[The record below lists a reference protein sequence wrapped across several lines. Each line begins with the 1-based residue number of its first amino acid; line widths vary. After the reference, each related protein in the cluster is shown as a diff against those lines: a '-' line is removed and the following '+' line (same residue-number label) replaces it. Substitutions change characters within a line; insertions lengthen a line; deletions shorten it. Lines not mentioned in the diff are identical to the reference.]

1 MAKKHND
8 GYLSAKESRRI
19 SKENRKIT
27 NALEKKRKRKN
38 VPESEY
44 LTEMH
49 DPNNAVEFDN
59 LHTYFFTDTGVVKSV
74 DGVTFSVPIGK
85 TVGVV
90 GESGCGKSV
99 TSLSLMQLLQRPQGQ
114 VVEGEIVIYIFSA
127 LVYDIA
133 IGQRLRCTGKAAG
146 LTGGKA
152 MDCRD
157 SALFTGVDEASC
169 ENMLRCFSAYEQRFS
184 AGQTILTC
192 GQQQDMIG
200 VLLSGSAALLR
211 LHADGN
217 RTVLES
223 MDEGSVF
230 GEELAFTGFRDGSA
244 LIECREDCRVIFMR
258 YDQITKRCEN
268 ACACHS
274 QVVTNLFQLLSKKS
288 LHLSRRI
295 EVLACRS
302 IREKLLCFFE
312 QLADEHGSRTF
323 PLPFSLSMLA
333 DYISADRSAMMRE
346 MRKMRE
352 EDLIST
358 EGRSVTLL

>member
-1 MAKKHND
+1 
-8 GYLSAKESRRI
+8 
-19 SKENRKIT
+19 
-27 NALEKKRKRKN
+27 
-38 VPESEY
+38 
-44 LTEMH
+44 
-49 DPNNAVEFDN
+49 
-59 LHTYFFTDTGVVKSV
+59 
-74 DGVTFSVPIGK
+74 
-85 TVGVV
+85 
-90 GESGCGKSV
+90 
-99 TSLSLMQLLQRPQGQ
+99 
-114 VVEGEIVIYIFSA
+114 
-127 LVYDIA
+127 
-133 IGQRLRCTGKAAG
+133 
-146 LTGGKA
+146 

-157 SALFTGVDEASC
+157 SALFTGVDEVSC

-333 DYISADRSAMMRE
+333 SYLRQLQAMGE
-346 MRKMRE
+346 DAE
-352 EDLIST
+352 EYATIWNYT
-358 EGRSVTLL
+358 EGKTESRFSLYEYPDFPFQITDRMSNQDIAG

>member
-1 MAKKHND
+1 
-8 GYLSAKESRRI
+8 
-19 SKENRKIT
+19 
-27 NALEKKRKRKN
+27 
-38 VPESEY
+38 
-44 LTEMH
+44 
-49 DPNNAVEFDN
+49 
-59 LHTYFFTDTGVVKSV
+59 
-74 DGVTFSVPIGK
+74 
-85 TVGVV
+85 
-90 GESGCGKSV
+90 
-99 TSLSLMQLLQRPQGQ
+99 
-114 VVEGEIVIYIFSA
+114 
-127 LVYDIA
+127 
-133 IGQRLRCTGKAAG
+133 
-146 LTGGKA
+146 

-274 QVVTNLFQLLSKKS
+274 QVVT
-288 LHLSRRI
+288 
-295 EVLACRS
+295 A
-302 IREKLLCFFE
+302 
-312 QLADEHGSRTF
+312 GSRCS
-323 PLPFSLSMLA
+323 PAAPSAKSCCAFSS
-333 DYISADRSAMMRE
+333 SSPT
-346 MRKMRE
+346 
-352 EDLIST
+352 ST
-358 EGRSVTLL
+358 AAGRSPCRFPSACLPTTSAPTAAP

>member
-1 MAKKHND
+1 
-8 GYLSAKESRRI
+8 
-19 SKENRKIT
+19 
-27 NALEKKRKRKN
+27 
-38 VPESEY
+38 
-44 LTEMH
+44 
-49 DPNNAVEFDN
+49 
-59 LHTYFFTDTGVVKSV
+59 
-74 DGVTFSVPIGK
+74 
-85 TVGVV
+85 
-90 GESGCGKSV
+90 
-99 TSLSLMQLLQRPQGQ
+99 
-114 VVEGEIVIYIFSA
+114 
-127 LVYDIA
+127 
-133 IGQRLRCTGKAAG
+133 
-146 LTGGKA
+146 

-244 LIECREDCRVIFMR
+244 LIECREDCLVIFMR

>member
-1 MAKKHND
+1 
-8 GYLSAKESRRI
+8 
-19 SKENRKIT
+19 
-27 NALEKKRKRKN
+27 
-38 VPESEY
+38 
-44 LTEMH
+44 
-49 DPNNAVEFDN
+49 
-59 LHTYFFTDTGVVKSV
+59 
-74 DGVTFSVPIGK
+74 
-85 TVGVV
+85 
-90 GESGCGKSV
+90 
-99 TSLSLMQLLQRPQGQ
+99 
-114 VVEGEIVIYIFSA
+114 
-127 LVYDIA
+127 
-133 IGQRLRCTGKAAG
+133 
-146 LTGGKA
+146 

-295 EVLACRS
+295 EVLA
-302 IREKLLCFFE
+302 
-312 QLADEHGSRTF
+312 DEHGSRTF

>member
-1 MAKKHND
+1 MQTVRSQLFE
-8 GYLSAKESRRI
+8 G
-19 SKENRKIT
+19 IT
-27 NALEKKRKRKN
+27 NEECARMFQCFGAREAGYEAGALI
-38 VPESEY
+38 SEFDG
-44 LTEMH
+44 EQ
-49 DPNNAVEFDN
+49 NAV
-59 LHTYFFTDTGVVKSV
+59 
-74 DGVTFSVPIGK
+74 
-85 TVGVV
+85 
-90 GESGCGKSV
+90 
-99 TSLSLMQLLQRPQGQ
+99 
-114 VVEGEIVIYIFSA
+114 
-127 LVYDIA
+127 
-133 IGQRLRCTGKAAG
+133 
-146 LTGGKA
+146 
-152 MDCRD
+152 
-157 SALFTGVDEASC
+157 
-169 ENMLRCFSAYEQRFS
+169 
-184 AGQTILTC
+184 
-192 GQQQDMIG
+192 G
-200 VLLSGSAALLR
+200 VLLSGSADLVR
-211 LHADGN
+211 LDADGN
-217 RTVLES
+217 RTILETLE
-223 MDEGSVF
+223 EGGVF
-230 GEELAFTGFRDGSA
+230 GEVLAFSGAGGDSIF
-244 LIECREDCRVIFMR
+244 LECRRDCRVLYLD

>member
-1 MAKKHND
+1 
-8 GYLSAKESRRI
+8 
-19 SKENRKIT
+19 
-27 NALEKKRKRKN
+27 
-38 VPESEY
+38 
-44 LTEMH
+44 
-49 DPNNAVEFDN
+49 
-59 LHTYFFTDTGVVKSV
+59 
-74 DGVTFSVPIGK
+74 
-85 TVGVV
+85 
-90 GESGCGKSV
+90 
-99 TSLSLMQLLQRPQGQ
+99 
-114 VVEGEIVIYIFSA
+114 
-127 LVYDIA
+127 
-133 IGQRLRCTGKAAG
+133 
-146 LTGGKA
+146 

-192 GQQQDMIG
+192 GEQQDMIG

-288 LHLSRRI
+288 LHLSRRQPD
-295 EVLACRS
+295 VPPAVFPQHACRLYQ
-302 IREKLLCFFE
+302 RRPQRHDARDAQDARGGPHQHRGPQRDAALVFCKY
-312 QLADEHGSRTF
+312 
-323 PLPFSLSMLA
+323 FS
-333 DYISADRSAMMRE
+333 
-346 MRKMRE
+346 
-352 EDLIST
+352 
-358 EGRSVTLL
+358 

>member
-1 MAKKHND
+1 
-8 GYLSAKESRRI
+8 
-19 SKENRKIT
+19 
-27 NALEKKRKRKN
+27 
-38 VPESEY
+38 
-44 LTEMH
+44 
-49 DPNNAVEFDN
+49 
-59 LHTYFFTDTGVVKSV
+59 
-74 DGVTFSVPIGK
+74 
-85 TVGVV
+85 
-90 GESGCGKSV
+90 
-99 TSLSLMQLLQRPQGQ
+99 
-114 VVEGEIVIYIFSA
+114 
-127 LVYDIA
+127 
-133 IGQRLRCTGKAAG
+133 
-146 LTGGKA
+146 

-268 ACACHS
+268 ACLHHS
-274 QVVTNLFQLLSKKS
+274 ILVQNLFRLLSTKTLRLS
-288 LHLSRRI
+288 ERVEVLSR
-295 EVLACRS
+295 RS
-302 IREKLLCFFE
+302 IREKLLCYFE
-312 QLADEHGSRTF
+312 QLARREKSETVTL
-323 PLPFSLSMLA
+323 PLSLSALA
-333 DYISADRSAMMRE
+333 EYISADRSAMMRE
-346 MRKMRE
+346 LKKLKE
-352 EDLIST
+352 EGVVQT
-358 EGRSVTLL
+358 ENRRVTILP

>member
-1 MAKKHND
+1 
-8 GYLSAKESRRI
+8 
-19 SKENRKIT
+19 
-27 NALEKKRKRKN
+27 
-38 VPESEY
+38 
-44 LTEMH
+44 
-49 DPNNAVEFDN
+49 
-59 LHTYFFTDTGVVKSV
+59 
-74 DGVTFSVPIGK
+74 
-85 TVGVV
+85 
-90 GESGCGKSV
+90 
-99 TSLSLMQLLQRPQGQ
+99 
-114 VVEGEIVIYIFSA
+114 
-127 LVYDIA
+127 
-133 IGQRLRCTGKAAG
+133 
-146 LTGGKA
+146 

-217 RTVLES
+217 RTVLAATVT
-223 MDEGSVF
+223 GVF

-258 YDQITKRCEN
+258 YDQICKLLAAPRRR
-268 ACACHS
+268 S
-274 QVVTNLFQLLSKKS
+274 RVVTNLFQLLSKRS

-312 QLADEHGSRTF
+312 QLADETRQAGPV
-323 PLPFSLSMLA
+323 PLPFFPRA
-333 DYISADRSAMMRE
+333 RRH
-346 MRKMRE
+346 RHRP
-352 EDLIST
+352 
-358 EGRSVTLL
+358 

>member
-1 MAKKHND
+1 
-8 GYLSAKESRRI
+8 
-19 SKENRKIT
+19 
-27 NALEKKRKRKN
+27 
-38 VPESEY
+38 
-44 LTEMH
+44 
-49 DPNNAVEFDN
+49 
-59 LHTYFFTDTGVVKSV
+59 
-74 DGVTFSVPIGK
+74 
-85 TVGVV
+85 
-90 GESGCGKSV
+90 
-99 TSLSLMQLLQRPQGQ
+99 
-114 VVEGEIVIYIFSA
+114 
-127 LVYDIA
+127 
-133 IGQRLRCTGKAAG
+133 
-146 LTGGKA
+146 

-217 RTVLES
+217 RTVLEN

-302 IREKLLCFFE
+302 IREKLLCFFPPE
-312 QLADEHGSRTF
+312 SHTSHYSVPPAVF
-323 PLPFSLSMLA
+323 PQHACRLHQRRPQRHDARDAQDARGGPHQHRGPQRDAALVFCKYFS
-333 DYISADRSAMMRE
+333 
-346 MRKMRE
+346 
-352 EDLIST
+352 
-358 EGRSVTLL
+358 

>member
-1 MAKKHND
+1 
-8 GYLSAKESRRI
+8 
-19 SKENRKIT
+19 
-27 NALEKKRKRKN
+27 
-38 VPESEY
+38 
-44 LTEMH
+44 
-49 DPNNAVEFDN
+49 
-59 LHTYFFTDTGVVKSV
+59 
-74 DGVTFSVPIGK
+74 
-85 TVGVV
+85 
-90 GESGCGKSV
+90 
-99 TSLSLMQLLQRPQGQ
+99 
-114 VVEGEIVIYIFSA
+114 
-127 LVYDIA
+127 
-133 IGQRLRCTGKAAG
+133 
-146 LTGGKA
+146 

-217 RTVLES
+217 RTGEES
-223 MDEGSVF
+223 LAGGSV
-230 GEELAFTGFRDGSA
+230 GGAALAPPRRHADGNRRVHAPTDAGSGIREELAFTGFRDGSA

-352 EDLIST
+352 EDFIST

>member
-1 MAKKHND
+1 
-8 GYLSAKESRRI
+8 
-19 SKENRKIT
+19 
-27 NALEKKRKRKN
+27 
-38 VPESEY
+38 
-44 LTEMH
+44 
-49 DPNNAVEFDN
+49 
-59 LHTYFFTDTGVVKSV
+59 
-74 DGVTFSVPIGK
+74 
-85 TVGVV
+85 
-90 GESGCGKSV
+90 
-99 TSLSLMQLLQRPQGQ
+99 
-114 VVEGEIVIYIFSA
+114 
-127 LVYDIA
+127 
-133 IGQRLRCTGKAAG
+133 
-146 LTGGKA
+146 

-157 SALFTGVDEASC
+157 SALFTGVDEVSC

-200 VLLSGSAALLR
+200 VLLSGSAVLLR

-217 RTVLES
+217 HTVLES

-295 EVLACRS
+295 EARQPDVPPAVFPQHACRLYQC
-302 IREKLLCFFE
+302 RPQRHDARDAQDARGGPHQHRGPQRDAALVFCKY
-312 QLADEHGSRTF
+312 
-323 PLPFSLSMLA
+323 FS
-333 DYISADRSAMMRE
+333 
-346 MRKMRE
+346 
-352 EDLIST
+352 
-358 EGRSVTLL
+358 

>member
-1 MAKKHND
+1 
-8 GYLSAKESRRI
+8 
-19 SKENRKIT
+19 
-27 NALEKKRKRKN
+27 
-38 VPESEY
+38 
-44 LTEMH
+44 
-49 DPNNAVEFDN
+49 
-59 LHTYFFTDTGVVKSV
+59 
-74 DGVTFSVPIGK
+74 
-85 TVGVV
+85 
-90 GESGCGKSV
+90 
-99 TSLSLMQLLQRPQGQ
+99 
-114 VVEGEIVIYIFSA
+114 
-127 LVYDIA
+127 
-133 IGQRLRCTGKAAG
+133 
-146 LTGGKA
+146 
-152 MDCRD
+152 
-157 SALFTGVDEASC
+157 
-169 ENMLRCFSAYEQRFS
+169 
-184 AGQTILTC
+184 
-192 GQQQDMIG
+192 
-200 VLLSGSAALLR
+200 
-211 LHADGN
+211 
-217 RTVLES
+217 

-295 EVLACRS
+295 EVLARRLR
-302 IREKLLCFFE
+302 IREVVLFPATRRRAR
-312 QLADEHGSRTF
+312 QPHA

>member
-1 MAKKHND
+1 
-8 GYLSAKESRRI
+8 
-19 SKENRKIT
+19 
-27 NALEKKRKRKN
+27 
-38 VPESEY
+38 
-44 LTEMH
+44 
-49 DPNNAVEFDN
+49 
-59 LHTYFFTDTGVVKSV
+59 
-74 DGVTFSVPIGK
+74 
-85 TVGVV
+85 
-90 GESGCGKSV
+90 
-99 TSLSLMQLLQRPQGQ
+99 
-114 VVEGEIVIYIFSA
+114 
-127 LVYDIA
+127 
-133 IGQRLRCTGKAAG
+133 
-146 LTGGKA
+146 
-152 MDCRD
+152 
-157 SALFTGVDEASC
+157 
-169 ENMLRCFSAYEQRFS
+169 MLRCFSAYEQRFS

-200 VLLSGSAALLR
+200 VLLSGSAVLLR

-217 RTVLES
+217 HTVLEN

-312 QLADEHGSRTF
+312 QLADEHGSSTTASIWSRRTVCPSLTSSRATRPAF
-323 PLPFSLSMLA
+323 IEPIWICWPLTCALSV
-333 DYISADRSAMMRE
+333 E
-346 MRKMRE
+346 
-352 EDLIST
+352 T
-358 EGRSVTLL
+358 

>member
-1 MAKKHND
+1 
-8 GYLSAKESRRI
+8 
-19 SKENRKIT
+19 
-27 NALEKKRKRKN
+27 
-38 VPESEY
+38 
-44 LTEMH
+44 
-49 DPNNAVEFDN
+49 
-59 LHTYFFTDTGVVKSV
+59 
-74 DGVTFSVPIGK
+74 
-85 TVGVV
+85 
-90 GESGCGKSV
+90 
-99 TSLSLMQLLQRPQGQ
+99 
-114 VVEGEIVIYIFSA
+114 
-127 LVYDIA
+127 
-133 IGQRLRCTGKAAG
+133 
-146 LTGGKA
+146 

-157 SALFTGVDEASC
+157 SALFTGVDEVSC
-169 ENMLRCFSAYEQRFS
+169 ENMLRCFSAYEQRFN

-217 RTVLES
+217 RTVLED

-288 LHLSRRI
+288 LHLSRRV

-302 IREKLLCFFE
+302 IREKLLCYFE
-312 QLADEHGSRTF
+312 QLSDELGSATF

-352 EDLIST
+352 EGLIST

>member
-1 MAKKHND
+1 
-8 GYLSAKESRRI
+8 
-19 SKENRKIT
+19 
-27 NALEKKRKRKN
+27 
-38 VPESEY
+38 
-44 LTEMH
+44 
-49 DPNNAVEFDN
+49 
-59 LHTYFFTDTGVVKSV
+59 
-74 DGVTFSVPIGK
+74 
-85 TVGVV
+85 
-90 GESGCGKSV
+90 
-99 TSLSLMQLLQRPQGQ
+99 
-114 VVEGEIVIYIFSA
+114 
-127 LVYDIA
+127 
-133 IGQRLRCTGKAAG
+133 
-146 LTGGKA
+146 

-192 GQQQDMIG
+192 GEQQDMIG
-200 VLLSGSAALLR
+200 VLLSGSAVLLR

-217 RTVLES
+217 HTVLEN

-268 ACACHS
+268 PCACHS

-288 LHLSRRI
+288 LHLSRRV

-312 QLADEHGSRTF
+312 QLADEHGPVDSFSVQFFHDFTSVSFLQIATSMKKVRTDTRCGLSSYF
-323 PLPFSLSMLA
+323 RPYFLLKRSTRPPVSTSFCLP
-333 DYISADRSAMMRE
+333 
-346 MRKMRE
+346 
-352 EDLIST
+352 
-358 EGRSVTLL
+358 V